1 MCFQPMECASLQNNA
16 RSHCLILKFSFE
28 AQVTYISI
36 KESSTSTNTLYYDII
51 TEVKGV
57 SMCVV
62 CFYFY
67 TFNNLTGN
75 A

>member
-1 MCFQPMECASLQNNA
+1 MECASLQNNA

-28 AQVTYISI
+28 AQVTHISI
-36 KESSTSTNTLYYDII
+36 KESSTSTSTLYYDII
-51 TEVKGV
+51 TEIKGV
-57 SMCVV
+57 SICVV

>member
-28 AQVTYISI
+28 AQVTHISI
-36 KESSTSTNTLYYDII
+36 KESSTSTSTLYYDII

-62 CFYFY
+62 CFIF
-67 TFNNLTGN
+67 TRSIT
-75 A
+75 

>member
-28 AQVTYISI
+28 AQVTHISI
-36 KESSTSTNTLYYDII
+36 KESSTSTSTLNYDII
-51 TEVKGV
+51 TEIKGV
-57 SMCVV
+57 SICVV
-62 CFYFY
+62 SFYFY